1 MPVNPGI
8 QPAPADL
15 ALVKEGDVRI
25 APLLGIPRLLADFG
39 VDADAVMAEAGC
51 DQIWFEDGENTIPF
65 ADAGRLLSLCA
76 ARTQCPHFGL
86 LVGQNAG
93 LDVLGVVGRL
103 AAHAPDVGSALRN
116 TILYLHLHDRGA
128 IPTMWVNGDRAVVA
142 YTIYQPTIVGTA
154 QIYDLAMAVTYN
166 TLKTLVGP
174 GWKASEICLFRAR
187 PDDIKP
193 YRRFFG
199 NRLSFGDQRSV
210 VVFPASFLD
219 RRLSGANA
227 QIHAQIMCEIER
239 LEARGGGDLATQL
252 RRVLRRLLIAGAG
265 QEETS
270 ISQVAAVFAI
280 HRRTLNRRLR
290 ADGTSFKALIDET
303 RYDIARQLLRDTR
316 LAITDIATAL
326 DYSEA
331 AAFDRAFRRWS
342 GMSPTSWRTNHS
354 PI

>member
-1 MPVNPGI
+1 MPVNAGI
-8 QPAPADL
+8 QPIPADL

-39 VDADAVMAEAGC
+39 VDADAVMAEAGF

-93 LDVLGVVGRL
+93 LEVLGVVGRL

-128 IPTMWVNGDRAVVA
+128 IPTMWVNSDQAVVA
-142 YTIYQPTIVGTA
+142 YTIYQPAIVGTA

-174 GWKASEICLFRAR
+174 GWRASEIGLFRAR
-187 PDDIKP
+187 PDDIEP

-199 NRLSFGDQRSV
+199 NRLSFGGQRSA
-210 VVFPASFLD
+210 VVFPACFLN
-219 RRLSGANA
+219 RRLRGADA
-227 QIHAQIMCEIER
+227 QIHGQIMGEIEK

-270 ISQVAAVFAI
+270 ISQVSAVFAI
-280 HRRTLNRRLR
+280 HQRTLNRRLR
-290 ADGTSFKALIDET
+290 ADGTSFKALINET

-326 DYSEA
+326 DYSET

-342 GMSPTSWRTNHS
+342 GTPPTSWRAKHS
-354 PI
+354 SM